1 MNKILEG
8 TGLPAGYYAFDEE
21 GRMIIN
27 NDTPEIPETPETPE
41 VEVKNGVYGDYFY
54 IDGVRQ
60 SAYQLIE
67 YEGYY
72 YYVENSN
79 KLVKN
84 RTIYMNKILEG
95 TGLPAGEY
103 AFDEEGRMILEQF

>member
-21 GRMIIN
+21 GRMI
-27 NDTPEIPETPETPE
+27 
-41 VEVKNGVYGDYFY
+41 KNGVYGDYFY